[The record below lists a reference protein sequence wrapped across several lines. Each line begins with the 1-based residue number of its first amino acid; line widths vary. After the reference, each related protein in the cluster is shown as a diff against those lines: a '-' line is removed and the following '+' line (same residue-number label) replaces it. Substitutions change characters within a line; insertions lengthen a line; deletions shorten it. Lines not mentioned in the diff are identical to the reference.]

1 MYKLLLVTKDQA
13 VRDAFIAV
21 AWENLGYKTPRR
33 AADMDEALASLKA
46 YHADA
51 IAISLPAEED
61 TELIRK
67 LMTAYPDL
75 PVMEAP
81 AIRGEVE
88 IRALE
93 LRKLLTRLNA
103 DISNDSYTLADQ
115 MMVCRHEYFRAMMDR
130 RIPSGKDVERML
142 RLVRSK
148 MDPHRPCV
156 VAELKMPAGSDFLK
170 GRWQYGP
177 ERLELALRNIFGV
190 EVAGLRI
197 LSCVLPGERIILL
210 GCPMLYHELET
221 EEESMTGVVSRHVQ
235 DCIDHVDEFLGI
247 DLTISAMHVLPAL
260 TSMAADQAIQA

>member
-1 MYKLLLVTKDQA
+1 MYKLLLATNDQA
-13 VRDAFIAV
+13 VRDAFAAV
-21 AWENLGYKTPRR
+21 AWENMGFKEPRM
-33 AADMDEALASLKA
+33 AATVEEALASLKA

-51 IAISLPAEED
+51 IAIALPAAED
-61 TELIRK
+61 DELIRA
-67 LMTAYPDL
+67 LMTAHPDL

-81 AIRGEVE
+81 SKRGEVE
-88 IRALE
+88 LRALE
-93 LRKLLTRLNA
+93 TRKLLVRLNA

-156 VAELKMPAGSDFLK
+156 VAELKMPEGSDFLK
-170 GRWQYGP
+170 GRWHYGP
-177 ERLELALRNIFGV
+177 ERLEMALRNIFGV

-221 EEESMTGVVSRHVQ
+221 AENSMTGVVSQHVQ
-235 DCIDHVDEFLGI
+235 DCIGHVDEYLGI
-247 DLTISAMHVLPAL
+247 DLSIASMQVLPAL
-260 TSMAADQAIQA
+260 TAMASDRAI